1 MKKAAL
7 MKFVAAVLLFAAWL
21 GLVLFGL
28 APAPA
33 LVDAIG
39 YSLVGLGVYHAT
51 AEDGQLVL
59 KFVAG
64 VLLFG
69 AWLILVARGMTPA
82 AGLVDAIGYGLMALG
97 IYHAKGF
104 PTLPVLVAG
113 GAVAAVSGASAAEGE
128 TAAPSASALPASWP
142 AAGASGTVQ

>member
-1 MKKAAL
+1 MKKEAL
-7 MKFVAAVLLFAAWL
+7 MKFLAGALLFAAWL
-21 GLVLFGL
+21 GLVLFRM

-51 AEDGQLVL
+51 AEDGQLLL

-64 VLLFG
+64 ALLFG
-69 AWLILVARGMTPA
+69 AWLVLVAYGLAPA

-97 IYHAKGF
+97 IYQAKGF
-104 PTLPVLVAG
+104 T
-113 GAVAAVSGASAAEGE
+113 
-128 TAAPSASALPASWP
+128 ALPAL
-142 AAGASGTVQ
+142 AAGAGVAVVAASTSADDAAPAPAITGAVQ